1 MYNATAFNH
10 AYTDSGLFCIYSSAH
25 PSQLREL
32 CDVIVRELTAMAG
45 TMDVVEL
52 EGRARGVG
60 MWTWVGSVMLWMWV
74 RWMGVDGNVSVEL

>member
-45 TMDVVEL
+45 SMDVVEL
-52 EGRARGVG
+52 EVGRG
-60 MWTWVGSVMLWMWV
+60 TGSGRDSDLL
-74 RWMGVDGNVSVEL
+74 SVV